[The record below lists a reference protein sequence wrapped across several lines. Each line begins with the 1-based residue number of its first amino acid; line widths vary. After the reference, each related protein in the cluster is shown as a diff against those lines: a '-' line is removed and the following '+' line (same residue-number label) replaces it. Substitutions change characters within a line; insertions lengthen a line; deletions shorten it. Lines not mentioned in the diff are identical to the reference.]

1 VAIGPV
7 TTLADMHE
15 AMRSAVAAVQDGK
28 VCVID
33 ARVMPGYD
41 AE

>member
-1 VAIGPV
+1 V

-15 AMRSAVAAVQDGK
+15 AMKEGVAAIAGGK

-33 ARVMPGYD
+33 ARVAPGYD
-41 AE
+41 AD